1 MFLVRTDS
9 SYPLHPLTY
18 TDEYTPFHHLSLDVM
33 DGIPDRNEHEFGPEP
48 DENDQGEHDYI
59 GDESTTILTP
69 SYDSTPST
77 VTAYLDELDEHATIH
92 TTYPYSH
99 TTHDLQYI
107 GNWAQ
112 TQEALDMERA
122 LLPDYTSAMN
132 IGLRYATRTDGTSK
146 SF

>member
-1 MFLVRTDS
+1 M
-9 SYPLHPLTY
+9 
-18 TDEYTPFHHLSLDVM
+18 SLDVM
-33 DGIPDRNEHEFGPEP
+33 DGIPNKNEHEFGPEP
-48 DENDQGEHDYI
+48 EDQGEHDYI
-59 GDESTTILTP
+59 GDESATILTP
-69 SYDSTPST
+69 SYDSTTST
-77 VTAYLDELDEHATIH
+77 VTAYLDKLDEHATFN

-112 TQEALDMERA
+112 TQEAMDLERE
-122 LLPDYTSAMN
+122 LLPDYTSAIN